1 MPYYKHGSLKNWITT
16 TDPDDPTRR
25 SVLRQTLLAISFVH
39 SRGKAHCDLKGE
51 NVLIT
56 NEGTPKLC
64 DFELSRYVA
73 HSRAHPPM
81 TCVDALLCTV
91 AQGRGHYHVDR

>member
-56 NEGTPKLC
+56 DEGTPKLC
-64 DFELSRYVA
+64 DFELSRYVT
-73 HSRAHPPM
+73 HSRVPISRCRVL
-81 TCVDALLCTV
+81 T
-91 AQGRGHYHVDR
+91 R